1 MFSALLHI
9 KNYKL
14 FVVNMML
21 LGMGISIT
29 VPYLILF
36 ATNDLGMTSTQ
47 YGLLLALAA
56 ISQFIMNTIVARFS
70 DTHNINRKV
79 IIITALLMGAVSFSI
94 YFYIHEVWIFIVM
107 YAVFQGFF
115 APAMPQMYASARES
129 INVSTSRDRAKFAN
143 AVLRSMFSFGFLF
156 GPLIG
161 ALLLGVNGYAGL
173 FTGTVTIIL
182 FTLMLQVF
190 FFKDIKTKQTTTDVN
205 HIEAKAPNML
215 HNKALFVPFLAFI
228 LLHIGQWMYTLNMPL
243 FVTKYLNEAEGYVGG
258 LASLCAGLEVP
269 FMVVLGILSA
279 KFTTRVL
286 LMLGGLFGGLFY
298 FSIGV
303 FESLVMMFVGQVFLA
318 VFLAILLGLGISYFQ
333 DILPDFP
340 GYASTLFANAM
351 VIGQLCGNLLGGI
364 MSHWVGLGNVF
375 FVSATAIFLGMIL
388 IYFTKDQKFTEESME

>member
-129 INVSTSRDRAKFAN
+129 INVSASRDRAKFAN

-215 HNKALFVPFLAFI
+215 HDKALFVPFLAFI

-279 KFTTRVL
+279 KLTTRVL

>member
-94 YFYIHEVWIFIVM
+94 YFYIHEIWIFIVM

-129 INVSTSRDRAKFAN
+129 INVSASRDRAKFAN

-190 FFKDIKTKQTTTDVN
+190 FFKDIKTKQTTPDVN
-205 HIEAKAPNML
+205 QVEAKAPNML
-215 HNKALFVPFLAFI
+215 HDKALLVPFLAFI

-279 KFTTRVL
+279 KLTTRVL

-318 VFLAILLGLGISYFQ
+318 IFLAILLGLGISYFQ

>member
-1 MFSALLHI
+1 SALLHI

-94 YFYIHEVWIFIVM
+94 YFYIHEIWIFIVM

-129 INVSTSRDRAKFAN
+129 INVSASRDRAKFAN

-205 HIEAKAPNML
+205 QVEAEAPNML
-215 HNKALFVPFLAFI
+215 HDKALLVPFLAFI

-279 KFTTRVL
+279 KLTTRVL

-318 VFLAILLGLGISYFQ
+318 IFLAILLGLGISYFQ

>member
-94 YFYIHEVWIFIVM
+94 YFYIHQIWIFIVM

-129 INVSTSRDRAKFAN
+129 INASASRDRAKFAN
-143 AVLRSMFSFGFLF
+143 AILRSMFSFGFLF

-161 ALLLGVNGYAGL
+161 ALLLNVNGYAGL
-173 FTGTVTIIL
+173 FIGTVTIIL

-190 FFKDIKTKQTTTDVN
+190 FFKDIKTKQTTTEVT
-205 HIEAKAPNML
+205 HVEVKAPNML
-215 HNKALFVPFLAFI
+215 QDKVLLVPFLAFI

-243 FVTKYLNEAEGYVGG
+243 FVTKYLNESEGYVGG

-269 FMVVLGILSA
+269 FMVVLGVLSA
-279 KFTTRVL
+279 KLTTRFL

-298 FSIGV
+298 FSIGI

-318 VFLAILLGLGISYFQ
+318 IFLAILLGLGISYFQ